1 MNSDKIAFDNDT
13 DSFICTITLEGTEVP
28 ISVLDLS
35 QSEMDTA
42 KSLSDQYL
50 KWLSENLSSIKA
62 FAAEE
67 LIELKNNNWLEE
79 SEGPIAESD
88 FVAAVVVEGVNIF
101 SDGSSEVYL
110 GDGDLFGG
118 HSISV
123 SVSPDY
129 QLTAA
134 AIVG

>member
-1 MNSDKIAFDNDT
+1 MDSGKIAFDNDT
-13 DSFICTITLEGTEVP
+13 DSFICTITLEGAEVP

-42 KSLSDQYL
+42 KGLSEQYL
-50 KWLSENLSSIKA
+50 KWLSENLSPIKA

-79 SEGPIAESD
+79 SEEPISESD

-101 SDGSSEVYL
+101 SDGSGEVYL